1 MKTWVTEVS
10 HLPPVDAP
18 GIPAAAAR
26 RAAFVRRIVE
36 AATSRRVKEPW
47 RSAVR
52 CIARPGRKLCGARLH
67 VARVEGGRVEWS
79 CAACGER
86 GLISGFEGTD
96 LDLSAHA
103 PRRKLPQT
111 WLLDDE
117 GLDVLQDAT
126 YLPELRAVL
135 ARVRGISDSI
145 TTRIHRPGTASET
158 PAPAGRQPYI
168 SSTVSGRPRQMTR
181 LRQTASG
188 TQPRGPRGIMMETR
202 AVRRKDRQTSSAHA
216 ARCAVGDCSAGG
228 GADGQG
234 ETVSIA

>member
-135 ARVRGISDSI
+135 ARAHPLDDD
-145 TTRIHRPGTASET
+145 PDLLMLDA
-158 PAPAGRQPYI
+158 
-168 SSTVSGRPRQMTR
+168 TVDELDQMYT
-181 LRQTASG
+181 LVEHLSC
-188 TQPRGPRGIMMETR
+188 ETR
-202 AVRRKDRQTSSAHA
+202 SRRRIDLLEGLRAGLSSAI
-216 ARCAVGDCSAGG
+216 
-228 GADGQG
+228 DGF
-234 ETVSIA
+234 